1 MAAEAY
7 SSEARTRLYEADE
20 HARRAPGTEG
30 APSQGPLASQ
40 RRLGDVARIRSR
52 GMRLAVSR
60 GWAVSPPQRARRIL
74 CVWQDRD
81 EIVWRDVDLRSR
93 EVEQD
98 GRIART
104 TGSERFRRE
113 SRLRSSQDF
122 QRVRRRGKRQQGQ
135 WLILAYARR
144 PTEGAMPDTPE
155 PPRPPTRVGFSVNKR
170 VGSAVRRNRVKRR
183 LREVIRR
190 RLWNAQPGWDMI
202 VIARPEAADVEYA
215 DLASELQ
222 DLLTRARLL
231 R

>member
-1 MAAEAY
+1 M
-7 SSEARTRLYEADE
+7 
-20 HARRAPGTEG
+20 ARRGYG
-30 APSQGPLASQ
+30 
-40 RRLGDVARIRSR
+40 V
-52 GMRLAVSR
+52 
-60 GWAVSPPQRARRIL
+60 
-74 CVWQDRD
+74 
-81 EIVWRDVDLRSR
+81 R
-93 EVEQD
+93 EVEHD
-98 GRIART
+98 ERVART

-113 SRLRSSQDF
+113 SHLRSSQDF

-144 PTEGAMPDTPE
+144 PVEGVTPDTPE
-155 PPRPPTRVGFSVNKR
+155 PPRLPSRVGFSVSKR

-183 LREVIRR
+183 LREAIRR

-202 VIARPEAADVEYA
+202 IIARPEAADAEYA